1 MKTVIF
7 GEGKF
12 VAINVED
19 PPGQIA
25 VGLAVVEGM
34 GSNGDTPI
42 EMVEVAVH
50 PLAAVA
56 VTVYI
61 VVAIGATVC
70 TAPDKAPGLY
80 KYEPPPPMFAPTAVS
95 VVLEP
100 EQIGFVEAV
109 TVTVG
114 GVFTVNVPILVP
126 VPPPVVTAIV

>member
-7 GEGKF
+7 SEGKF

-25 VGLAVVEGM
+25 VGLAVVEGV

-42 EMVEVAVH
+42 EMVVAVH

-61 VVAIGATVC
+61 VVAILC
-70 TAPDKAPGLY
+70 DCLY
-80 KYEPPPPMFAPTAVS
+80 ST
-95 VVLEP
+95 
-100 EQIGFVEAV
+100 
-109 TVTVG
+109 
-114 GVFTVNVPILVP
+114 
-126 VPPPVVTAIV
+126 